1 MTTGQAQPDKPAA
14 NPYRR
19 PWWLIVNKSAQ
30 LITTVREETRPGERV
45 FIIRGEPL
53 VQGLGWLIWGPV
65 GALVV
70 ILLLAGLAIAFR
82 ISERDWG
89 IKAVFVV
96 AFLALPA
103 LAWAGIAAVLAHL
116 SEKFLQAERQAE
128 AQGCTIRLSQNQ
140 GELYYQTLAQAQP
153 EKLAYQHI
161 RQAKVTHPIG
171 GRDSRAL
178 QLILETHNGPVILLN
193 ESLGTQNQKLD
204 LAHEIQQVLKDYLD
218 NNKNPPEEGGLMVNS
233 EL

>member
-1 MTTGQAQPDKPAA
+1 MGQPNLAARLMTIGQAQPDKPAA

-19 PWWLIVNKSAQ
+19 PWWLIVNKSAR
-30 LITTVREETRPGERV
+30 LITTVQEETRPGERV

-70 ILLLAGLAIAFR
+70 ILLLAGLAIAFG
-82 ISERDWG
+82 ISERGWG
-89 IKAVFVV
+89 IKAIFVG

-103 LAWAGIAAVLAHL
+103 LVWAGIAVVLAHL
-116 SEKFLQAERQAE
+116 SEKFLRAERQAE
-128 AQGCTIRLSQNQ
+128 AQERIICLSQNQ
-140 GELYYQTLAQAQP
+140 GELYYQSLAQTEP

-161 RQAKVTHPIG
+161 RQARVTHPIG

-193 ESLGTQNQKLD
+193 ESLGT
-204 LAHEIQQVLKDYLD
+204 
-218 NNKNPPEEGGLMVNS
+218 
-233 EL
+233 

>member
-1 MTTGQAQPDKPAA
+1 MTTGQAQPDRPAA

-19 PWWLIVNKSAQ
+19 PWWLIVNKSAR

-70 ILLLAGLAIAFR
+70 ILLLAGLAIAFG
-82 ISERDWG
+82 ISERGWG

-116 SEKFLQAERQAE
+116 SEKFLQAERQADN
-128 AQGCTIRLSQNQ
+128 ADQQRSALD
-140 GELYYQTLAQAQP
+140 AFPWA
-153 EKLAYQHI
+153 
-161 RQAKVTHPIG
+161 RQASGFHQRCAPEILARSAAGTSSIFAAWLSCSARTYAIIAQRSAG
-171 GRDSRAL
+171 GICWR
-178 QLILETHNGPVILLN
+178 
-193 ESLGTQNQKLD
+193 
-204 LAHEIQQVLKDYLD
+204 
-218 NNKNPPEEGGLMVNS
+218 
-233 EL
+233 